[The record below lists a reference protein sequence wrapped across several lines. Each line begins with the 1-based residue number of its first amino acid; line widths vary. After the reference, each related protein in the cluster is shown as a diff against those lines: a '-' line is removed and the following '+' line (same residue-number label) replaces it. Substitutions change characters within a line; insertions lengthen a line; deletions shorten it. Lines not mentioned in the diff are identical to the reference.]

1 MKILGKAF
9 NRRIKKEARTI
20 REEVQGYLDLLNE
33 LPIEEKI
40 SLIPKIE
47 ECLKVIDGIQNMDD
61 KEDFCEASF
70 CLMSSYDD
78 IKERMVKFVET
89 HIEICSD

>member
-40 SLIPKIE
+40 SYPKNRG
-47 ECLKVIDGIQNMDD
+47 VP
-61 KEDFCEASF
+61 
-70 CLMSSYDD
+70 
-78 IKERMVKFVET
+78 
-89 HIEICSD
+89 